1 MERMRLDGGEDGGD
15 EAASR
20 GRGRRPVTLGGDD
33 GGGVG
38 SDDGVVMTVAM
49 KLRDDGDDGGGVG
62 SDDRVVMTVAMK
74 LRDDRDD

>member
-1 MERMRLDGGEDGGD
+1 M
-15 EAASR
+15 
-20 GRGRRPVTLGGDD
+20 
-33 GGGVG
+33 
-38 SDDGVVMTVAM
+38 AM